1 MILSCDRYGDSV
13 RSHGSRLESIS
24 SQYRNEKWEEL
35 FDYDSLGRLIRYSAK
50 GSYNSIYTMEYKNDL
65 VNFIHQIDPEDGT
78 EIQKDSIVYTPFG
91 KTDKSFEINL
101 KTGKP
106 ESVNTFEYDMN
117 GQLLSKKWFHIQ
129 DSTFFWLE
137 KYFWEDG
144 NIVKQE
150 EYDEKLQLNY
160 EYFFEFDDQVNYEV
174 NLLYLPDQPNS
185 WNRNNITNMTWA
197 DHIGNLDIICT
208 ICNSKYDYN
217 LDGLPVRIRGENGYK
232 MELRYK

>member
-1 MILSCDRYGDSV
+1 MVISCDRYGDCIH
-13 RSHGSRLESIS
+13 SHGTRLESIS
-24 SQYRNEKWEEL
+24 YKDHDRTWEEF
-35 FDYDSLGRLIRYSAK
+35 FDYDSLGRLIKFSSMGLSGYI
-50 GSYNSIYTMEYKNDL
+50 NTMEYENDL
-65 VNFIHQIDPEDGT
+65 VKFIHQIDPEDGH
-78 EIQKDSIVYTPFG
+78 EIEKDSIVYTPSG
-91 KTDKSFEINL
+91 QTYKSFKIDL
-101 KTGKP
+101 KTGRP
-106 ESVNTFEYDMN
+106 ESVHTFEYDTN

-129 DSTFFWLE
+129 DSIFFWLE

-160 EYFFEFDDQVNYEV
+160 EYFFEFDDQVNYEA

-208 ICNSKYDYN
+208 LCNAKYDYN

-232 MELRYK
+232 MELRYE